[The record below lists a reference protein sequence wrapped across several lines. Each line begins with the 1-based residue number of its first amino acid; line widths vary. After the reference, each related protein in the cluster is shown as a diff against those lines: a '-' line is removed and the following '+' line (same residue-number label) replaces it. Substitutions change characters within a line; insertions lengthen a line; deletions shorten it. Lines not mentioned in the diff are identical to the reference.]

1 MALENVGGQVYSYGS
16 TVNPPHESA
25 NNYSTGLTGG
35 TNAGLNHI
43 EKAYVAA
50 FREGFE
56 QAFQQTESKLQSYFE
71 TESQSTEYQY
81 FDRIGIAEAMQD
93 ATTRY
98 GTNPTSDIDHDRRR
112 IGLRDY
118 ELGKYI
124 DEKDL
129 KRVATDPMNAYTQ
142 ALLASGN
149 RKIDDI
155 IIDKIYGSAFTGK
168 NGTTEIKF
176 VGGGNAAV
184 TTSGSESPAGIVAAG
199 DDKITVGTLTVG
211 AGQAVGGGNLITTTG
226 KFVVDSKESSTPDT
240 EGFCIGGDYVAS
252 GSSAPSGLTLAKLRA
267 ARIAMLK
274 LNAIDQEETLNCFV
288 TSKQIDDLL
297 GITEVVSSDFAVRK
311 SLESG
316 NVTSFMGFNFIVVE
330 RLPLISSEGTVF
342 QDERR
347 CLVAGSKSLK
357 MSIGEGLKGD
367 MWRDPSRKNIPYL
380 YYKLCADASRMW
392 GEITG
397 EIRCVE

>member
-1 MALENVGGQVYSYGS
+1 MALSSVGDQSYSYNAS
-16 TVNPPHESA
+16 TNAHA
-25 NNYSTGLTGG
+25 GIDLTGAPS
-35 TNAGLNHI
+35 TADNFI

-71 TESQSTEYQY
+71 TESQTTEYQY

-93 ATTRY
+93 ANERY
-98 GTNPTSDIDHDRRR
+98 AHNPTSDIDHDRRR
-112 IGLRDY
+112 IGLKDY

-155 IIDKIYGSAFTGK
+155 IIDKIYGSAYTGK

-184 TTSGSESPAGIVAAG
+184 TTSGSESPAGIVPVG
-199 DDKITVGTLTVG
+199 DDKITVGTLTTG
-211 AGQAVGGGNLITTTG
+211 AGQAVNGGNLISTAG
-226 KFVVDSKESSTPDT
+226 KFVVDTKEGSTPDT
-240 EGFCIGGDYVAS
+240 EGFCIGGNYVAS
-252 GSSAPSGLTLAKLRA
+252 GSAAASGLTLAKLRA

-330 RLPLISSEGTVF
+330 RLPLTGGTSF

-347 CLVAGSKSLK
+347 CLIAGSKSLK
-357 MSIGEGLKGD
+357 MSVGEGLKGD